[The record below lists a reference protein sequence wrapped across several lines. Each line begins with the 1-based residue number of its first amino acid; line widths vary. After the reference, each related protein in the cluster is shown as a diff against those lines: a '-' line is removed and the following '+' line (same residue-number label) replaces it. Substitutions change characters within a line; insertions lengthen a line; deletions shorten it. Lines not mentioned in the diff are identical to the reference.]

1 MTKKTVAIMGTYR
14 RGCVTEQTV
23 DAILGAIGKRGGQSE
38 KVVLLDEKIEFCRN
52 CRTCTQEDGD
62 RRRGRCVIEDDMD
75 GVLAKIDAADAV
87 ILAAPVNF
95 SNTTAI
101 MKRFIER
108 LICYTYWP
116 WGKMIPV
123 NRIKRSEKRAL
134 LFTSS
139 GAPAI
144 INRIIMPCPLK
155 ALKIAANVMG
165 ARVKKSIYMGSA
177 GKDQGEKFGAGDL
190 SRAESAAAWLLG

>member
-1 MTKKTVAIMGTYR
+1 MYKKIVAIEGSYR
-14 RGCVTEQTV
+14 RGCITEQMV
-23 DAILGAIGKRGGQSE
+23 DAILAAAAKRGAETE
-38 KVVLLDEKIEFCRN
+38 KIVLLDKGIEFCRN
-52 CRTCTQEDGD
+52 CRTCTQDKND
-62 RRRGRCVIEDDMD
+62 IKRGKCVIQDDMQGILD
-75 GVLAKIDAADAV
+75 RIDAADAI

-123 NRIKRSEKRAL
+123 NRTKESGKKAL

-144 INRIIMPCPLK
+144 INRIIMPAPLK
-155 ALKIAANVMG
+155 VLKIAADVMG
-165 ARVKKSIYMGSA
+165 ARNKKTIYMGRA
-177 GKDQGEKFGAGDL
+177 GEVKGQTLTASQLKDAA
-190 SRAESAAAWLLG
+190 SSAAWLLD